1 METSSAT
8 TFDSIANPRSLTPGI
23 ASGTAPGTGA
33 SAIAARATSG
43 GAASTA
49 TPGKARR
56 WGARVLTGIPVL
68 FLAFDVAIKLIDPP
82 MVAEASVKLGLPVDL
97 SLGLGVLLAACLAL
111 YVIPRT
117 APLGA
122 VLLTGYLGGAVL
134 THLRVGDPLISHTLF
149 PIYVGAFVWAGLYLR
164 DDRVRRLLA
173 AR

>member
-1 METSSAT
+1 MDTTLDTIAAPALAT
-8 TFDSIANPRSLTPGI
+8 TKP
-23 ASGTAPGTGA
+23 
-33 SAIAARATSG
+33 
-43 GAASTA
+43 
-49 TPGKARR
+49 RR
-56 WGARVLTGIPVL
+56 WPGRVITAIPVL
-68 FLAFDVAIKLIDPP
+68 FLAFDVAIKFANPP
-82 MVAEASVKLGLPVDL
+82 AVAEASAKLGLPPDL
-97 SLGLGVLLAACLAL
+97 AVLLGVVLGACLAL

-149 PIYVGAFVWAGLYLR
+149 PIYVGALLWTGLYLR